1 MITEVLDNLAA
12 ILEYPTDDYKH
23 HVGECIQRIK
33 EERPDDDAA
42 LLRLVAFNAQ
52 IQDLSLAEI
61 EELYTRTFDI
71 NPVSSLEVG
80 WHLHGETYERGAFLV
95 TMRDVLRR
103 CNVEESSELPD
114 HLTHVLLAVGRM
126 SEEEAAEFVSHRL
139 LKALNK
145 MLEGFAE
152 KENPY
157 EHVLQSIKLLVSHSV
172 SSPVGARH
180 D

>member
-1 MITEVLDNLAA
+1 MTEVLDN
-12 ILEYPTDDYKH
+12 I
-23 HVGECIQRIK
+23 
-33 EERPDDDAA
+33 AA
-42 LLRLVAFNAQ
+42 LLRYPTDEYKQRIDASIRTIKTTCSDNDVPLARLLAFNEAMR
-52 IQDLSLAEI
+52 DLSLADL

-95 TMRDVLRR
+95 TMREVLRR
-103 CNVEESSELPD
+103 CQVEELTELPD
-114 HLTHVLLAVGRM
+114 HLTHVLPAVARM
-126 SEEEAAEFVSHRL
+126 SEEEAEAFVSQQL

-145 MLEGFAE
+145 MLEGFIG

-157 EHVLQSIKLLVSHSV
+157 EHVLVATKELLMHNVV
-172 SSPVGARH
+172 SPVGASH